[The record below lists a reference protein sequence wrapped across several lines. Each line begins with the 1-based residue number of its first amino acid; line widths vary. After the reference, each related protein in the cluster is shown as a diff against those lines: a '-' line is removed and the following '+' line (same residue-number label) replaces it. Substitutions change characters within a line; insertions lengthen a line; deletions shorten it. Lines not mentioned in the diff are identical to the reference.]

1 MAALHALARLVQRQR
16 AGRAARPHGVDAA
29 AAPGSGLGH
38 RRLRRMT
45 AVPTDENRI
54 QQVTIGRQQIRVAIR
69 PGSAECTPLVI
80 ANGIGASLELLQ
92 PFVDALDPAIE
103 VIRFDV
109 PGVGGSPPGSYLYTL
124 AGLARLLGMALTGL
138 GYRHVD
144 ILGISR
150 GGQLAQ
156 QFAVQNPRRCRR
168 LVLVSTTTGTLMIP
182 ADPRVLAALLT
193 QRRYRDPDYAAA
205 VAGKLY
211 GGSLRTDPGQA
222 PGILQHQVRPDNRTG
237 YTYQLLAGASWT
249 SLPFL
254 PLIRQRTL
262 VVAGRDDPIIPVAN
276 AHLMAALIPR
286 AQKLIHDDGHLA
298 LVTRATQLAPE
309 ISDFLLSSTT
319 SIESKFDRGR
329 RGHNGL
335 AHHRKVAHERSR

>member
-1 MAALHALARLVQRQR
+1 M
-16 AGRAARPHGVDAA
+16 
-29 AAPGSGLGH
+29 S
-38 RRLRRMT
+38 T
-45 AVPTDENRI
+45 VPADENRI

-92 PFVDALDPAIE
+92 PFVDAIEPAIE

-109 PGVGGSPPGSYLYTL
+109 PGVGGSPPASHPYTL
-124 AGLARLLGMALTGL
+124 AGLARVLGLALTGL

-144 ILGISR
+144 ILGISW
-150 GGQLAQ
+150 GGQFAQ

-168 LVLVSTTTGTLMIP
+168 LVLVSTATGTLMIP

-222 PGILQHQVRPDNRTG
+222 PGILQHQVRPDSRTG

-298 LVTRATQLAPE
+298 LVTRATELAPE
-309 ISDFLLSSTT
+309 ISDFLLS
-319 SIESKFDRGR
+319 
-329 RGHNGL
+329 
-335 AHHRKVAHERSR
+335 